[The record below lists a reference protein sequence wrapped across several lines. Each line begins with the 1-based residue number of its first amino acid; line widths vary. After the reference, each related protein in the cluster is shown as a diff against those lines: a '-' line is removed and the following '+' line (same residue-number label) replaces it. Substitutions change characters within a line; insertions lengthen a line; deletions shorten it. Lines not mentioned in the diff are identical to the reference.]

1 MMKEKEESLPLLFN
15 THRDAAIVSVVKTN
29 LSACEIVSVEGKLM
43 VAKTVISG
51 CRQTLVSAFVPQNV
65 LSSRDRTI

>member
-1 MMKEKEESLPLLFN
+1 MTDHRRPHTHTKVTMMKEKEESLPLLFN

-51 CRQTLVSAFVPQNV
+51 CR
-65 LSSRDRTI
+65 